1 MLMIFLPNG
10 RMQYADIYELQYSL
24 FTELEFGVNRE
35 NYLYDQT
42 TNSLIMYNDKYIKV
56 QTSEIP
62 VYAGKTDIMF
72 IPSENFNLVSR
83 LFGYFIQ
90 RLESDEDNELKI
102 FASFIDELRSP
113 DGEKLNK
120 QRIIVRTNRGD
131 ICSDFFYRTYL
142 AYLHMMFI
150 LTNNEVD
157 LSNFDEPLQPKR

>member
-10 RMQYADIYELQYSL
+10 RMQYSDYWELQFNL
-24 FTELEFGVNRE
+24 LNELEFGVNRE

-62 VYAGKTDIMF
+62 VYAGKTDVMF
-72 IPSENFNLVSR
+72 VPSENFNLVSR

-90 RLESDEDNELKI
+90 RLESDEDSELKI
-102 FASFIDELRSP
+102 FASFIDELRAN